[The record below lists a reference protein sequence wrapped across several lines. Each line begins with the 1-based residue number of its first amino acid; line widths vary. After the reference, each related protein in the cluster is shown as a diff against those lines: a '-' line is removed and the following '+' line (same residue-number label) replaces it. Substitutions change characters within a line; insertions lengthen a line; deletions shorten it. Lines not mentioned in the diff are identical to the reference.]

1 MSELISLK
9 IFLKRMEVIV
19 TNKRFNYLIDKPFQI
34 GFIVKYLLVIIFTVF
49 LCFVVAAG
57 WFYYKSLFGDNILN
71 QRVTIKER
79 RERTWG
85 GNKIYNYDKEQIV
98 VYEFYDSKSK
108 SKVYKKLDER
118 VKMGLIKD
126 VDGEVVQNVDTSLLE
141 KTSIPMERNTNIFA
155 IVIPPLIFLCFSLM
169 IIISVYSL
177 FFSHK
182 MAGPIYR
189 MRVSLDRMLN
199 NDLDFKIRVRKSD
212 FFINIVEKLEQ
223 LRLKIKNNEFS
234 NNKQ

>member
-1 MSELISLK
+1 
-9 IFLKRMEVIV
+9 MEVFV
-19 TNKRFNYLIDKPFQI
+19 TNKRSNYLIDKPFQI
-34 GFIVKYLLVIIFTVF
+34 GFIVKYLLVIIFTVI
-49 LCFVVAAG
+49 LCFFVAAA

-79 RERTWG
+79 RERTWE

-98 VYEFYDSKSK
+98 VYEFYDSKAK

-118 VKMGLIKD
+118 IKMGLIKD

-155 IVIPPLIFLCFSLM
+155 IVIPPLIFLCISLM

-189 MRVSLDRMLN
+189 MRVSLDRMIN
-199 NDLDFKIRVRKSD
+199 NDLDFKIKVRKSD

-223 LRLKIKNNEFS
+223 LRLKIKNNDFS
-234 NNKQ
+234 SK